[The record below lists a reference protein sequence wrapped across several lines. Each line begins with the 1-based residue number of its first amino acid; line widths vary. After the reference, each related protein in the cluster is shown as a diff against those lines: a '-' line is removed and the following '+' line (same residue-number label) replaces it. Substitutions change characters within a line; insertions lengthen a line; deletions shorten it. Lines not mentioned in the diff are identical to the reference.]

1 MKLISRPISRAWAF
15 ESLKYAWGRTAFLRQ
30 ASPKDWLKSSI
41 VIGVLFGAGA
51 ATSSYGLYIDTD
63 EIRCLPEI
71 LYAASPRNEKEIKHG
86 DVVSFMAG
94 RDEMLGLFAGKR
106 IAKVVMAMRGDH
118 VRSDERGVFI
128 NGAFV
133 AGSERSQISLENM
146 KKKGVSPV
154 TVDAVMKKNEIFVM
168 GTMPRSFDSRYW
180 GVMQESHIDKFVK
193 PLI

>member
-1 MKLISRPISRAWAF
+1 MKLISLSQTKTATIGSV
-15 ESLKYAWGRTAFLRQ
+15 KYAWGRTAFLRN
-30 ASPKDWLKSSI
+30 ASPKDWLKSAI
-41 VIGVLFGAGA
+41 VIGVLLGAGA

-71 LYAASPRNEKEIKHG
+71 LYAASPRNEKSIKHG

-106 IAKVVMAMRGDH
+106 IAKVVMAMTGDH
-118 VRSDERGVFI
+118 VRSDERGVYI
-128 NGAFV
+128 NGAFI
-133 AGSERSQISLENM
+133 AGSERSPISLENM
-146 KKKGVSPV
+146 KKKGVYPV